1 MRILQNSIDEK
12 INRYWYGSSF
22 NFYLHTMQMIQ
33 SSIVDRHIDT
43 EFGNLFVW
51 RAEMAQRR
59 RFNGTVERRFMPS
72 VLCPVS
78 RIITRNSLLLQSMI
92 SKPSVHGFM
101 MRSILKFRI
110 KYARDF
116 FLKTFSLIDEYI
128 CIYFYFIF
136 FFWLDSLNYEKNM

>member
-1 MRILQNSIDEK
+1 MHILQNSIDEK
-12 INRYWYGSSF
+12 INRYWYGLSF

-51 RAEMAQRR
+51 RGKWRSDDDLTVPSNVGLCRACYAQWV
-59 RFNGTVERRFMPS
+59 G
-72 VLCPVS
+72 LS
-78 RIITRNSLLLQSMI
+78 REIVCFSKVWWA
-92 SKPSVHGFM
+92 KPSVHGFM
-101 MRSILKFRI
+101 MRPILKFRI

-128 CIYFYFIF
+128 CIYFYFIYF
-136 FFWLDSLNYEKNM
+136 FLVR